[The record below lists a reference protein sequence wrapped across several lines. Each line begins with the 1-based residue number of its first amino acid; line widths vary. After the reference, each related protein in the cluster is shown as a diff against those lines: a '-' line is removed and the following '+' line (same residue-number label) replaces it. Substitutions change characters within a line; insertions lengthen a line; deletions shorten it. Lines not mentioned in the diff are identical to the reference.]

1 MGCDVLTSNRRPM
14 KIETSIF
21 FCNRVFPPDESASNT
36 GSMLQLTGNLSGRA
50 NVWSFHNTDYSCVI
64 IAWHAR
70 ERKTPR
76 PDKGENAQDEYGF
89 HPRGRDA
96 KRERPPKRG
105 AARQRLPAPRR
116 AMRAPAVSDVIDAI
130 GVIEESAILPSAAAR
145 GRLMM

>member
-1 MGCDVLTSNRRPM
+1 M

-76 PDKGENAQDEYGF
+76 PDKGENAQDEYGSI
-89 HPRGRDA
+89 RAGATRSGNDRRSA
-96 KRERPPKRG
+96 AQRVSGCLRRG
-105 AARQRLPAPRR
+105 ARCVRLP
-116 AMRAPAVSDVIDAI
+116 
-130 GVIEESAILPSAAAR
+130 
-145 GRLMM
+145 

>member
-1 MGCDVLTSNRRPM
+1 MQ
-14 KIETSIF
+14 
-21 FCNRVFPPDESASNT
+21 
-36 GSMLQLTGNLSGRA
+36 GSEKL
-50 NVWSFHNTDYSCVI
+50 
-64 IAWHAR
+64 
-70 ERKTPR
+70 PR

-96 KRERPPKRG
+96 KRERPPKHG

-130 GVIEESAILPSAAAR
+130 GVIEESAILPSAAVR